1 MEQMDSVRLDK
12 WLWAARFFKTRA
24 LAVKACEL
32 GRIKLRDQ
40 PVKAARDIKAG
51 DVLRIVN
58 DGGTFT
64 VDVLA
69 LSDVRGPAAV
79 AQALY
84 RETEDS
90 VAARK
95 REQEARKLNPWFEM
109 DRSTETLVSLT
120 EAPKVQRN
128 AKIQPTPK

>member
-1 MEQMDSVRLDK
+1 MDSVRLDK

-40 PVKAARDIKAG
+40 PVKPARDIKAG

-69 LSDVRGPAAV
+69 LSDVRGPAVV

-84 RETEDS
+84 RETEES

-95 REQEARKLNPWFEM
+95 KEQEARKMNPWFEM
-109 DRSTETLVSLT
+109 DRSE
-120 EAPKVQRN
+120 R
-128 AKIQPTPK
+128 PTKRDRRDLNRLRGR

>member
-1 MEQMDSVRLDK
+1 MDSVRLDK

-40 PVKAARDIKAG
+40 PVKPAREIKAG
-51 DVLRIVN
+51 DLLRITN

-64 VDVLA
+64 VDVIA

-84 RETEDS
+84 RETEES

-95 REQEARKLNPWFEM
+95 REQEAKKMNPWFEM
-109 DRSTETLVSLT
+109 DRSE
-120 EAPKVQRN
+120 R
-128 AKIQPTPK
+128 PTKRDRRDLNRLRGRS

>member
-1 MEQMDSVRLDK
+1 MDSVRLDK

-40 PVKAARDIKAG
+40 PVKPAREIKAG
-51 DVLRIVN
+51 DLLRIVN

-84 RETEDS
+84 RETEES

-95 REQEARKLNPWFEM
+95 KEQEARKMNPWFEM
-109 DRSTETLVSLT
+109 DRSE
-120 EAPKVQRN
+120 R
-128 AKIQPTPK
+128 PTKRDRRDLNRLRGR

>member
-1 MEQMDSVRLDK
+1 MDSVRLDK

-40 PVKAARDIKAG
+40 PVKPARDIKAG

-69 LSDVRGPAAV
+69 LSDVRGPAVV

-84 RETEDS
+84 RETEES

-95 REQEARKLNPWFEM
+95 KEQEARKMNPWFEM
-109 DRSTETLVSLT
+109 DRLE
-120 EAPKVQRN
+120 R
-128 AKIQPTPK
+128 PTKRDRRDLNRLRGR

>member
-1 MEQMDSVRLDK
+1 MDSVRLDK
-12 WLWAARFFKTRA
+12 WLWAACFFKTRA

-40 PVKAARDIKAG
+40 PVKPAREIKAG
-51 DVLRIVN
+51 DVLRITN
-58 DGGTFT
+58 DGGIFT

-69 LSDVRGPAAV
+69 LSDVRGPAAA

-84 RETEDS
+84 RETEES

-95 REQEARKLNPWFEM
+95 KEQEARKMNPWFEM
-109 DRSTETLVSLT
+109 DRSE
-120 EAPKVQRN
+120 R
-128 AKIQPTPK
+128 PTKRDRRDLNRLRGR

>member
-1 MEQMDSVRLDK
+1 MDTVRVDK

-32 GRIKLRDQ
+32 GRVKLREM
-40 PVKAARDIKAG
+40 PVKPSRDVKVG
-51 DVLRIVN
+51 DALTITN

-69 LSDVRGPAAV
+69 LSEVRGPAAV
-79 AQALY
+79 AQTLY
-84 RETEDS
+84 RETEAS

-95 REQEARKLNPWFEM
+95 KEEETRKSLPWFDKDTAGRPSKR
-109 DRSTETLVSLT
+109 DRRDIN
-120 EAPKVQRN
+120 KFRGR
-128 AKIQPTPK
+128 

>member
-40 PVKAARDIKAG
+40 PVKPAREIKAG
-51 DVLRIVN
+51 DVLRITN
-58 DGGTFT
+58 DGGIFT

-69 LSDVRGPAAV
+69 LSDVRGPAAA

-84 RETEDS
+84 RETEES

-95 REQEARKLNPWFEM
+95 KEQEARKMNPWFEM
-109 DRSTETLVSLT
+109 DRSE
-120 EAPKVQRN
+120 R
-128 AKIQPTPK
+128 PTKRDRRDLNRLRGR